1 MGLSLSCGYGLRTY
15 NPSSTQKL
23 KIVARDP
30 DHFCL
35 RIVMDEERMKDYQT
49 DKDGKV
55 VFEFPTLPRFCDVYL
70 LDLVKIKDADP
81 YKRKVIQII
90 KQGSVVKVLSF
101 SQLTSLD
108 KDGDGYF
115 ILKIRD

>member
-1 MGLSLSCGYGLRTY
+1 
-15 NPSSTQKL
+15 
-23 KIVARDP
+23 
-30 DHFCL
+30 
-35 RIVMDEERMKDYQT
+35 MDEERMKDYQT